1 MLWRRERSERGN
13 GAARGRA
20 MSYEVIQGDCLEVMR
35 GMADNSIDAI
45 ITDPPYYRVKDEKW
59 DKQWVSQKE
68 FINWVGELCQQW
80 KRLLRPN
87 GSLYVFASPRMAANV
102 EVKIGEFFNVLNSIV
117 WAKGGLPTNRT
128 GGRWQG
134 AEKEK
139 LRSFFPET
147 ERIVF
152 AEHYGADNAA
162 KGVAGYDKKCDELRG
177 FVFEPLRKYLDD
189 ERIRAGVSS
198 AQIIKYFGDKGW
210 PKYVTARHSFSASQ
224 WELPTLENYQRLR
237 EALSQLN
244 HGGQYLRREYE
255 DLRREYEDLRRPFV
269 VSADVPYT
277 DVWWFKVVQSY
288 EGKHPCEKPIALMQ
302 HIIQTSTKKGQ
313 IVLDCFAGSGSTGV
327 ACAISERDFIGIEL
341 NDYWCNYSRQK
352 IGSSSAQLRL

>member
-1 MLWRRERSERGN
+1 
-13 GAARGRA
+13 
-20 MSYEVIQGDCLEVMR
+20 MSYEIIQGDCLEVMR
-35 GMADNSIDAI
+35 GMADNSVDAI
-45 ITDPPYYRVKDEKW
+45 VTDPPYYRVKTEKW
-59 DKQWVSQKE
+59 DKQWESKSN

-87 GSLYVFASPRMAANV
+87 GSLYVFASPQMAANV

-117 WAKGGLPTNRT
+117 WAKGGMGINRA

-134 AEKEK
+134 VEKEA

-162 KGVAGYDKKCDELRG
+162 KGVAGYDAKCDELRG

-189 ERIRAGVSS
+189 ERIKAGVSP

-210 PKYVTARHSFSASQ
+210 PKYVTAKHSFSASQ
-224 WELPTLENYQRLR
+224 WELPTPENYQRLR

-255 DLRREYEDLRRPFV
+255 DLRRPFYG
-269 VSADVPYT
+269 SPNAPYT
-277 DVWWFKVVQSY
+277 DVWGFKVVQPY
-288 EGKHPCEKPIALMQ
+288 DGKHVCEKPIALMQ

-327 ACAISERDFIGIEL
+327 ACAISERDFIGIER
-341 NDYWCNYSRQK
+341 DPEYVDIAQRRIEASA
-352 IGSSSAQLRL
+352 AQLRMEVTSE